1 MTKRSKLGKLGED
14 IACEYLVKNNYKII
28 ERNFL
33 RPWGELD
40 IITKSPDKTLIFIE
54 VKTINGDSNQAIQP
68 EQQLS
73 TAKLKKLKKS
83 ASLYAGH
90 YPELIRED
98 NGWRIDLIALNI
110 LDLSKLILN
119 VPDRLTNIDKYYII
133 KHYENVV
140 L

>member
-1 MTKRSKLGKLGED
+1 MTYKSQLGKLGEN

-40 IITKSPDKTLIFIE
+40 IITKSPDKTLVFIE
-54 VKTINGDSNQAIQP
+54 VKTINGDFNQAIQP

-73 TAKLKKLKKS
+73 TAKLKRLKKT

-90 YPELIRED
+90 YQELTRED
-98 NGWRIDLIALNI
+98 KGWRIDLIALNI

>member
-40 IITKSPDKTLIFIE
+40 IITKSPDKTLVFIE
-54 VKTINGDSNQAIQP
+54 VKTINGDFNQAIQP

-73 TAKLKKLKKS
+73 TAKLKRLKKT

-90 YPELIRED
+90 YQELTRED
-98 NGWRIDLIALNI
+98 KGWRIDLIALNI